1 MRIPP
6 IKAVM
11 TPFPYTIDAGESM
24 QRAEETLAEHAIRHL
39 PVINGETLVGVVS
52 EREVETARRAG
63 FTGRELNVRDL
74 ATHGACVVDLDEP
87 LDNVLLRMADQRI
100 DCALVTRQGKLAGI
114 FTTTDACV
122 AYAELLRSGR
132 PEPGDDAA

>member
-11 TPFPYTIDAGESM
+11 TPFPHTIDAGEAM
-24 QRAEETLAEHAIRHL
+24 QRAVDTLAEHGIRHL
-39 PVINGETLVGVVS
+39 PVVDGETLVGVVS
-52 EREVETARRAG
+52 EREVELARRAG
-63 FTGRELNVRDL
+63 FTGRELTVRDL

-100 DCALVTRQGKLAGI
+100 DCALVTRQDRLTGI
-114 FTTTDACV
+114 FTTTDACLH
-122 AYAELLRSGR
+122 YAELLRSGR
-132 PEPGDDAA
+132 PAPGDDAA